1 MESSIKFDA
10 QNSYLKALKTIP
22 IGNAQCVILVIF
34 MNSAELRLEPPKFI
48 EFEYY
53 HLLIYNFFYTKS

>member
-34 MNSAELRLEPPKFI
+34 MNSAELRLEPLKFVV
-48 EFEYY
+48 F
-53 HLLIYNFFYTKS
+53 